1 METRNALIA
10 GATGLV
16 GNELL
21 HLLLGD
27 PSYSKVV
34 ILVRKTIPV
43 DHSKLIQLQIDFDKI
58 ESLTLPM
65 HVQDAFC
72 ALGTTIRI
80 AGSQE
85 AFRKV
90 DYDYVVGLGK
100 LCEKNNISKLL
111 VISAMGAD
119 ASSGIFYNRVKGEM
133 EKAIQ
138 QLNIPSVVIFRPS
151 LLMGKRKEFRRGER
165 IAQILMGGLGFL
177 FVGGL
182 KKYKPIQAETVA
194 ASMIAAS
201 GANTGKFRILSSQE
215 MQDVGTGS

>member
-1 METRNALIA
+1 
-10 GATGLV
+10 
-16 GNELL
+16 
-21 HLLLGD
+21 
-27 PSYSKVV
+27 
-34 ILVRKTIPV
+34 
-43 DHSKLIQLQIDFDKI
+43 LQ
-58 ESLTLPM
+58 
-65 HVQDAFC
+65 VQDAFC
-72 ALGTTIRI
+72 VLGTTIRT

-100 LCEKNNISKLL
+100 LCEKNRISKFL
-111 VISAMGAD
+111 VVSAMGAD

-165 IAQILMGGLGFL
+165 FAQILMGGLGFL
-177 FVGGL
+177 FVAGL

-201 GANTGKFRILSSQE
+201 AANTGKFRILNSQE